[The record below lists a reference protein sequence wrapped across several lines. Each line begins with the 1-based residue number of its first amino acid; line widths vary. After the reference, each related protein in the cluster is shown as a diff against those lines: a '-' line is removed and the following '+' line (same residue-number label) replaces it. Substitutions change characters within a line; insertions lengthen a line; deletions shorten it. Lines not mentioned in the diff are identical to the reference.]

1 MSFSRAG
8 VPGIY
13 RIRFFISGVEDP
25 ALFLWEVATS
35 VKGMALNVSADIQ
48 RAEAAQSKYGC
59 IKEDGVLGCI
69 QMVGGGKEG
78 WRGRE
83 KSWKILRVD
92 ECGGGEECVYR
103 CLCICGVSHCLC
115 LCLCLCLR

>member
-8 VPGIY
+8 IPGIY
-13 RIRFFISGVEDP
+13 RIRFFVSGVEDP

-35 VKGMALNVSADIQ
+35 VKGMALNVSADVQ

-69 QMVGGGKEG
+69 QMVGWWEEG
-78 WRGRE
+78 WREEE
-83 KSWKILRVD
+83 KSWKVLRGD
-92 ECGGGEECVYR
+92 AGG
-103 CLCICGVSHCLC
+103 
-115 LCLCLCLR
+115 